1 MPQGGSL
8 ANYAFIFGNREDQL
22 LLALAVL
29 LEERPDEPEVTAG
42 DLLGRLWSGRALHP
56 NVDVQFESQRQ
67 LTLALG
73 RLRRRGLVTSRP
85 RDPFGGDRTL
95 VWDLTERG
103 WTAMAD
109 SCLVKPTR
117 K

>member
-8 ANYAFIFGNREDQL
+8 ANYAFIFGNREDQ
-22 LLALAVL
+22 LALAVL

-67 LTLALG
+67 LTPALG
-73 RLRRRGLVTSRP
+73 RCGGAASSL
-85 RDPFGGDRTL
+85 RDPGIRSAA
-95 VWDLTERG
+95 
-103 WTAMAD
+103 TAR
-109 SCLVKPTR
+109 SYGT
-117 K
+117 